1 MIERDGHGGRKL
13 PVGIRCTAALRRGVF
28 RFVAAII
35 LAASTNTLVENLH
48 TIRLEAY
55 VFVAPIIDEP
65 KLERYLDLRT
75 SGHCTSARQ
84 HRGAS
89 GKYGSSPA
97 AKRPDAGRERGV
109 RTRVCVCLMGT
120 RLAGPVKDGVLKW
133 YVFSATCPTLS
144 PPYPPRTFC
153 E

>member
-35 LAASTNTLVENLH
+35 LAALTNSLVENLH

-75 SGHCTSARQ
+75 SGHCTSA
-84 HRGAS
+84 AS
-89 GKYGSSPA
+89 APRAKWEVWVKSSSQTTRRWPRA
-97 AKRPDAGRERGV
+97 RRAYSCVCVLDGHEARRASEGRRVEVVRFLSYVPDAE
-109 RTRVCVCLMGT
+109 
-120 RLAGPVKDGVLKW
+120 
-133 YVFSATCPTLS
+133 PTVSTEDLL
-144 PPYPPRTFC
+144 
-153 E
+153 